1 VALHS
6 QPDQEF
12 AVIRRVLYLFL
23 LCAAVA
29 GAAYA
34 GDDQVPVPEPV
45 TGWLV
50 ASGLVGLGVR
60 AFRKRRQ

>member
-1 VALHS
+1 M
-6 QPDQEF
+6 
-12 AVIRRVLYLFL
+12 IRRVVTLFVL
-23 LCAAVA
+23 FASVAAPA
-29 GAAYA
+29 FA
-34 GDDQVPVPEPV
+34 GDTAPVPEPV